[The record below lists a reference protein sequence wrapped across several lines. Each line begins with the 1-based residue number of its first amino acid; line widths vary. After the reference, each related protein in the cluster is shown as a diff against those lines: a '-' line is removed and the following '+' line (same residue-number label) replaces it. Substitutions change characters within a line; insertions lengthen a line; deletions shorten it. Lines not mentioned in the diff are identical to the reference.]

1 MRDSPTGR
9 RSGRIVEVEAYA
21 GETDLASHA
30 RFGRTPRNAVMF
42 GPPGIAYV
50 YLVYGMHDCLNIVT
64 EPSGTA
70 AAVLVRA
77 VEPEDGIEA
86 MRRSRLE
93 RLGRRRRVDDGAV
106 ARDRHRL
113 ARLPVERLAS
123 GPGLVSAA
131 FDIDRSLT
139 GVDLCDPSSPLRLE
153 ARRPDEPEPAIVA
166 GPRVGVTYAGEGWAQ
181 RPWRLAV
188 ARSPSVSGPPLGG

>member
-1 MRDSPTGR
+1 
-9 RSGRIVEVEAYA
+9 
-21 GETDLASHA
+21 
-30 RFGRTPRNAVMF
+30 MF

-77 VEPEDGIEA
+77 VEPEDGIDA

-93 RLGRRRRVDDGAV
+93 RLGRRRRVDENDV
-106 ARDRHRL
+106 ARDEQRL
-113 ARLPVERLAS
+113 TRLLVERLAS
-123 GPGLVSAA
+123 GPGLVCAA
-131 FDIDRSLT
+131 FDVDRSLT
-139 GVDLCDPSSPLRLE
+139 GVDMCDPSSPLRLE
-153 ARRPDEPEPAIVA
+153 ARRPDEPEAVIVA
-166 GPRVGVTYAGEGWAQ
+166 GPRVGVTYAGEGWAH

-188 ARSPSVSGPPLGG
+188 ARSPSVSGPPLGD